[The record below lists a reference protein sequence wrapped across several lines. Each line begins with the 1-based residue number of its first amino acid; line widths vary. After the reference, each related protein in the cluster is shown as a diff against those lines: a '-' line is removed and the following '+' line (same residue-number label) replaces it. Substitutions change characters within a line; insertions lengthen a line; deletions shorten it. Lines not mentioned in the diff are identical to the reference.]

1 MLSSPEQSFM
11 LRPQRVSFCCARRR
25 IVNPPREDC
34 SRLEVSLINKA
45 GQSSRIF
52 RVRGTRRSTL
62 LPHSQTPR
70 IPCFLAT
77 GLRRRHLSNRS
88 IVELFTSRCMPLQI
102 TPAPTEPLLFSSSI
116 HSTARQ
122 DPCTP
127 RKSFSSHWM
136 PIWLSCQRAIPRL
149 ARSRVKR
156 EFPRSLV
163 LSSWPERGPLYQ
175 LSGPLTT
182 TVLCI

>member
-11 LRPQRVSFCCARRR
+11 LRPQRVSFCCAGRR
-25 IVNPPREDC
+25 IVIPPREDF
-34 SRLEVSLINKA
+34 SRLEVSLTNKA
-45 GQSSRIF
+45 GQGSEIF
-52 RVRGTRRSTL
+52 PVQGTRRSTL

-77 GLRRRHLSNRS
+77 RLRKRRLSCRS

-102 TPAPTEPLLFSSSI
+102 TPAPIEPLLFSSAI
-116 HSTARQ
+116 HSTARP

-136 PIWLSCQRAIPRL
+136 PIWVSC
-149 ARSRVKR
+149 
-156 EFPRSLV
+156 
-163 LSSWPERGPLYQ
+163 
-175 LSGPLTT
+175 
-182 TVLCI
+182 